1 MSECGNGCRTVGVPS
16 SALQLLLRTSQKLYL
31 EGGGER
37 GGRALTL
44 ISRALEKSRTMVK
57 LNIENLH
64 KDAVDCLGLGNM
76 NDEIV

>member
-1 MSECGNGCRTVGVPS
+1 MATVVGLSVCPALLYSCCSEHHINYTWR
-16 SALQLLLRTSQKLYL
+16 
-31 EGGGER
+31 EGGGEW
-37 GGRALTL
+37 GK
-44 ISRALEKSRTMVK
+44 SFNPHENDKSRTMVK